1 MTDCLYGPVTDND
14 SLLNQGDCRITDY
27 ISREAARQC
36 IHKWLADI
44 FGIDEPELTV
54 LDKRINAIPA
64 VDVRPVVHGEWI
76 DKTVQIGF
84 PIAKCSCC
92 GSQAGMFWM
101 NFCPNCGAR
110 MDRRTDNG

>member
-1 MTDCLYGPVTDND
+1 M
-14 SLLNQGDCRITDY
+14 TDY

-64 VDVRPVVHGEWI
+64 ADVASVVPGEWI
-76 DKTVQIGF
+76 FQPGGESEFDAGDF
-84 PIAKCSCC
+84 YLCSNC
-92 GSQAGMFWM
+92 GAAEFEEP